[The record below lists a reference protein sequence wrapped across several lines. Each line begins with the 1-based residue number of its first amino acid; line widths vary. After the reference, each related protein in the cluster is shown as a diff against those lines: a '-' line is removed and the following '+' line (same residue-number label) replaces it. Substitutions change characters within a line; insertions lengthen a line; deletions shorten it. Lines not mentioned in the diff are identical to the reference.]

1 MSVTYIVNL
10 TAGRGL
16 TERVWPTLA
25 RSVAKDDRILVTE
38 RSGHATD
45 LARAAVTSGAST
57 VVAVGGD
64 GTVAEVA
71 RGLLGSSAVMG
82 HVPTGA
88 GCDLARALG
97 LPRSPAAAM
106 AALDQLRPTVLD
118 VGLAG
123 DEVFLTVS
131 GVGFD
136 AVVAAEDSRTR
147 ATGMT
152 GTLPY
157 LLATFKV
164 LRTYRPR
171 LVKLTLDG
179 KELPTQRA
187 LLVAV
192 ANSQY
197 YAGGMRIAPYARLDD
212 GLLDVVVVG
221 DLSVP
226 DTLLTLP
233 KVFSGAHR
241 THSKVRFYQAKEVVV
256 DAPTL
261 LAAHLGGEPA
271 GTTPL
276 TFRLMPRA
284 LTVLSGTGA
293 PALVRP

>member
-16 TERVWPTLA
+16 TQRLWPVLS
-25 RSVAKDDRILVTE
+25 RSVGKDDHVAVTQ
-38 RSGHATD
+38 RPGHATE
-45 LARAAVTSGAST
+45 LARAAVAAGASR

-71 RGLLGSSAVMG
+71 KGLLRTDVQLG

-97 LPRSPAAAM
+97 LPKVPADAM
-106 AALDQLRPTVLD
+106 AALDQLRPTALD
-118 VGLAG
+118 VGMAG
-123 DEVFLTVS
+123 DEAFLTVS

-136 AVVAAEDSRTR
+136 AVVAAEDARTR

-171 LVKLTLDG
+171 LVRLTLDG
-179 KELPTQRA
+179 QEVAEQRA

-197 YAGGMRIAPYARLDD
+197 YAGGMRIAPYALTGD

-221 DLSVP
+221 DLSVA

-241 THSKVRFYQAKEVVV
+241 SHPKVSFYQAKEVIVE
-256 DAPTL
+256 APEPL
-261 LAAHLGGEPA
+261 SAHLGGEPA
-271 GTTPL
+271 GTTPV
-276 TFRLMPRA
+276 TFRVLPQA
-284 LTVLSGTGA
+284 LTVLSGVQAA
-293 PALVRP
+293 PMDRP

>member
-16 TERVWPTLA
+16 TERMWPTLA
-25 RSVAKDDRILVTE
+25 RSVAKDDRIELTQ
-38 RSGHATD
+38 RSGHATE
-45 LARAAVTSGAST
+45 LARAAVASGARR

-71 RGLLGSSAVMG
+71 KGMLGSSVQLG

-97 LPRSPAAAM
+97 LPKSPADAM
-106 AALDQLRPTVLD
+106 AALDQLRPAVLD
-118 VGLAG
+118 VGMAG

-136 AVVAAEDSRTR
+136 AVVAAEDARTR
-147 ATGMT
+147 AAGMT

-171 LVKLTLDG
+171 LVRLTLDG
-179 KELPTQRA
+179 KELEAQRA

-197 YAGGMRIAPYARLDD
+197 YAGGMRIAPYARTDD

-221 DLSVP
+221 DLSVV

-241 THSKVRFYQAKEVVV
+241 RHPKVSFHQAKEVMV
-256 DAPTL
+256 DAPTPL
-261 LAAHLGGEPA
+261 SAHLGGEPA

-276 TFRLMPRA
+276 TFRLLPQA
-284 LTVLSGTGA
+284 LTVLSGTA
-293 PALVRP
+293 VVPMDRP